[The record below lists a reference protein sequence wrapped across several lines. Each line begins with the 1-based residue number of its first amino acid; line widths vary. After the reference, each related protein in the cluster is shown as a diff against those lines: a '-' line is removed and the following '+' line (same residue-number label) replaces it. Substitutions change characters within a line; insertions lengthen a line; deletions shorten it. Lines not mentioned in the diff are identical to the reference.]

1 MTIEYVLKIVIR
13 SKNLEIYE
21 YKTKNLELFFHSF
34 ITCLSLLKMDSLQ
47 IVSNMYSNLLLNKS
61 KCKINIQG
69 VPPKYFFICHF
80 LRIWLRLIN
89 CQNGIFGYRAN
100 LSSEQIFLK
109 IGIRF
114 KNQEMYIKTSLKS
127 LRLRKLLD

>member
-1 MTIEYVLKIVIR
+1 MKIEYVLKIVIR

-69 VPPKYFFICHF
+69 VPKYFFICHF

-89 CQNGIFGYRAN
+89 CQNRIFGYRAN
-100 LSSEQIFLK
+100 LSSEQIFKK
-109 IGIRF
+109 IGIRL
-114 KNQEMYIKTSLKS
+114 KNQEMYIKKQHH
-127 LRLRKLLD
+127 